1 MVIGRWD
8 NERTPLEMIITM
20 KGVQVGVL
28 HLNGVIESQAP
39 ELRSLNEYWQTNG
52 IFTMCPAEKT
62 VEGVTVDGA
71 KTVKPS
77 EDINVVIGNLVDR
90 GYDVVP
96 A

>member
-1 MVIGRWD
+1 
-8 NERTPLEMIITM
+8 
-20 KGVQVGVL
+20 
-28 HLNGVIESQAP
+28 
-39 ELRSLNEYWQTNG
+39 
-52 IFTMCPAEKT
+52 MCPAEKT

-77 EDINVVIGNLVDR
+77 EDINLVIGNLVDR